1 MSNPNPIG
9 QIREGARVMT
19 SDGQPLGTVAHV
31 WPGPD
36 PEGDDL
42 AEAIQSQGMTYD
54 QAVGAGEGSFVEV
67 QADSGSALYIPL
79 QAIRDASGGDV
90 VLDVDARAAMASSWA
105 NRPANLA
112 DRPAGT
118 QQTVVD
124 ESQVVGDQSLD
135 TVGTVRPLDAGTA
148 TGDRTVSAG
157 MVETTDARPV
167 TDQESTDV
175 TTQSTAAGAQAAAQP
190 AESAATDVRE
200 DDVIRVQRYEEEL
213 QAGTVERQSGEVRV
227 TKDVVEEER
236 TLEVPVEHE
245 RVTVETRIVDRPVT
259 DSTGVFESGTISV
272 PLREEDVDVRKEVR
286 VAEEIDIEKT
296 AVEETRQVSDTVR
309 EERVN
314 VERTGD
320 AGLRD
325 ERGPDRS

>member
-1 MSNPNPIG
+1 
-9 QIREGARVMT
+9 MT

-213 QAGTVERQSGEVRV
+213 QAGTVERQAGEVRV
-227 TKDVVEEER
+227 TKDVVQEER

-245 RVTVETRIVDRPVT
+245 RVSIESRIVDRPVT
-259 DSTGVFESGTISV
+259 DSTGVFESETISV

-286 VAEEIDIEKT
+286 VAEELDVEKT

-309 EERVN
+309 EERIN

-325 ERGPDRS
+325 ERGTDRS